1 MISKTRTERRASLI
15 SLPLMVKPWLL
26 VLPSLVLFPIHDA
39 HANHMNTSNH
49 WIKDYLD
56 FAQNKGMF
64 KRGATNLVL
73 MRKDGTE
80 LVLPNVPFPD
90 FSVVT
95 NQGSATSIGGAYM
108 VTATHNKKYGPW
120 HASVGTPAFGKT
132 TYQTLDSSPND
143 YVHAGQ
149 DFSVVR
155 LNKFVVETTGVPRGI
170 DTTLTEKEFIDRYG
184 VEYNG
189 KKQVVAYR
197 AGSGVLNVS
206 WGDGRINY
214 KDISYKPE
222 LLSGSLFTYY
232 FNYKTNL
239 ISFKQLT
246 SFVNETTTGDSGSG
260 ILVWDNQNKEW
271 VIAGALNGIAWG
283 SSSGTF
289 FQYATWNQKAVDT
302 LKDRFT
308 HKIALDKGSLTFD
321 GTNKNQYQIDQGPS
335 EQFADRKDL
344 SFTGGGTINLSQN
357 LNLGVGGLIFD
368 ENKTYTVNGD
378 YTFTDKDNHVI
389 KDKYSFKGA
398 GVDIGKGTTVN
409 WNIKGVANDDL
420 HKIGEGTLDVKVA
433 QGNKLK
439 VGNGTVILRDAK
451 TFENIYMANG
461 KATIKLEHADALNKD
476 EKMTGIYFAR
486 YGGTLDLN
494 GYSQTFKRIGASD
507 EGAIITNSNNK
518 IADVNFA
525 VPWKYAYHGQ
535 FTGNLNVNHKYD
547 SEADS
552 ATKHKD
558 RHLILDGGM
567 SISGE
572 VSVKNSKMTMQGLP
586 VGHSTFGE
594 AKCGNPPVFPCYR
607 DYVADI
613 KNKENAVNN
622 KYGTHYKSINEK
634 NSFDQP
640 DWETRTYKFKN
651 LNVENSEVAVGR
663 NTHLYTDIN
672 AKNSSITFGGNTTIY
687 RDGYAGD
694 NVTGFDF
701 RQDLKEGKSDQN
713 GTIYY
718 EGHINAEKSNITSSI
733 PVMAASFDLKD
744 GSKFESTDKNSITR
758 ILDKGIKVVDKST
771 LVLGNIVVQDTNQ
784 PITIT
789 KSDDSVVSVENVE
802 ARGAAIQL
810 PGDVVNGKLIAYK
823 DGSITVDKWVL
834 NNSNLATTDNGI
846 INIANLETYG
856 QQVADAN
863 ISISEHL
870 YMGDINP
877 RSNHNGSSEWI
888 GLSVNTLTLQQ
899 NAEVKAQIS
908 NDYMSLRNL
917 EFNKDHTLVKA
928 LTLNDYRKNKDII
941 FDLQGNDVNVI
952 SQIKDNTILFS
963 FTTDTPHPNPD
974 DQSKPNPDNG
984 PGAGSGSGS
993 KPLPDALNTPVGQ
1006 AFLTSGLHPNGKDIL
1021 ISVLD
1026 HNYQGGLA
1034 YQEVAIKDAL
1044 SMDNIEAGVQALNNI
1059 VIRTESMYDKTA
1071 KVIRN
1076 ETMVKPIK
1084 NVVDARLAA
1093 LRRSIRRQ
1101 VNYYQ
1106 PVASVVH
1113 SPIFSRSQKESSLNQ
1128 SLYVDVGIGY
1138 EKDDGLKEHV
1148 ISSNLGYDRVLRIDN
1163 KRMVLGGTF
1172 SVTKL
1177 DRDDNGTKDDAIMH
1191 SLTGYLSL
1199 EQKEGFELQSY
1210 LTAGYMTNERT
1221 FMPEIS
1227 IGEQKFDEDSW
1238 LLMSSNYFKY
1248 HFRKGQFSIKPMII
1262 ADLGWTRTSSSESDY
1277 LKRDSLTDMTMDLG
1291 LGLEVEGSQDSIGYL
1306 FQVTAR
1312 RNVWSSA
1319 DEIGINLKNADG
1331 YISYGL
1337 GKRDDIRFAG
1347 NMMITKHFKHGIT
1360 MDLGTGVSATDK
1372 GALGVNANARL
1383 RWSF

>member
-1 MISKTRTERRASLI
+1 M
-15 SLPLMVKPWLL
+15 
-26 VLPSLVLFPIHDA
+26 VLPSLVFAPIHNA
-39 HANHMNTSNH
+39 YANNLDIRQH
-49 WIKDYLD
+49 WVKDYLD
-56 FAQNKGMF
+56 FAQNRGIF
-64 KRGATNLVL
+64 ERGATGL
-73 MRKDGTE
+73 E
-80 LVLPNVPFPD
+80 LVGKNGSVLKLPNVPFPD
-90 FSVVT
+90 FGVISNHGPV
-95 NQGSATSIGGAYM
+95 TSIGGAYI
-108 VTATHNKKYGPW
+108 VTATHNYVRKGNNKGAWVWPVKDPEFGYTKYHVQEGW
-120 HASVGTPAFGKT
+120 KSGGSDFTALR
-132 TYQTLDSSPND
+132 LD
-143 YVHAGQ
+143 
-149 DFSVVR
+149 
-155 LNKFVVETTGVPRGI
+155 KFVVETTGLPRGI
-170 DTTLTEKEFIDRYG
+170 DFSLTQQQIIDRYG
-184 VEYNG
+184 IDYNG
-189 KKQVVAYR
+189 KKQLIAFR
-197 AGSGVLNVS
+197 AGQGELQLTDSSGHHTYM
-206 WGDGRINY
+206 G
-214 KDISYKPE
+214 ISYKPQ
-222 LLSGSLFTYY
+222 LLSGSIFTLRN
-232 FNYKTNL
+232 FANGDVLNFKNFL
-239 ISFKQLT
+239 SF
-246 SFVNETTTGDSGSG
+246 SNGTTGGDSGSG
-260 ILVWDNQNKEW
+260 IFVWDNQNKEW
-271 VIAGALNGIAWG
+271 VVAGVLTGIMG
-283 SSSGTF
+283 NNVETF
-289 FQYATWNQKAVDT
+289 YYYSKWNQTVVDNLKAQH
-302 LKDRFT
+302 T

-321 GTNKNQYQIDQGPS
+321 GTNKNQYQINQGPS

-344 SFTGGGTINLSQN
+344 SFTGGGYITLNQN

-368 ENKTYTVNGD
+368 ENHTYTVNGE

-409 WNIKGVANDDL
+409 WNIKGDASDNL
-420 HKIGEGTLDVKVA
+420 HKIGEGTLDVMVA

-439 VGNGTVILRDAK
+439 VGNGTVILRDTK

-461 KATIKLEHADALNKD
+461 KATIKLEHDDALNKD
-476 EKMTGIYFAR
+476 EKMSGIYFAR

-507 EGAIITNSNNK
+507 DGAIITNSNANK
-518 IADVNFA
+518 IADVKFA

-547 SEADS
+547 TEADS

-558 RHLILDGGM
+558 RHLILDGG
-567 SISGE
+567 SEIKGDFN
-572 VSVKNSKMTMQGLP
+572 VKNAKLTMQGLP
-586 VGHSTFGE
+586 TTHAYFGSPSCNFLGCE
-594 AKCGNPPVFPCYR
+594 KDWPGAFNS
-607 DYVADI
+607 
-613 KNKENAVNN
+613 KEQAIND
-622 KYGTHYKSINEK
+622 KLGTHYKTNNQR

-640 DWETRTYKFKN
+640 DWETRKYKFKS

-672 AKNSSITFGGNTTIY
+672 AKNSSITFGGNATIY
-687 RDGYAGD
+687 RDGHAGD

-718 EGHINAEKSNITSSI
+718 EGHIDAKKSNITSSI

-758 ILDKGIKVVDKST
+758 ILDKGIKVEDKST

-1006 AFLTSGLHPNGKDIL
+1006 AFLTSGLYPNGKDIL

-1113 SPIFSRSQKESSLNQ
+1113 SPIFSRSQKESFLNQ
-1128 SLYVDVGIGY
+1128 SLYVDVGVGY

-1177 DRDDNGTKDDAIMH
+1177 DRDDNGAKDDAIMH

-1248 HFRKGQFSIKPMII
+1248 HFREGQFSIKPMII

-1277 LKRDSLTDMTMDLG
+1277 LKRDSLTDITLDLG

-1306 FQVTAR
+1306 FQVTAT

-1347 NMMITKHFKHGIT
+1347 NMMITKHFNHGIT

>member
-1 MISKTRTERRASLI
+1 MANKNKQRKIEASHRAFSI
-15 SLPLMVKPWLL
+15 KPWLL
-26 VLPSLVLFPIHDA
+26 VLPSLAAASIDNAYSMHINV
-39 HANHMNTSNH
+39 SNH
-49 WIKDYLD
+49 WVKDYLD
-56 FAQNKGMF
+56 FGQNKGMF
-64 KRGATNLVL
+64 ERGATGLELV
-73 MRKDGTE
+73 RKDGT
-80 LVLPNVPFPD
+80 VLTLPDVPFPD
-90 FSVVT
+90 FSVIT
-95 NQGSATSIGGAYM
+95 NKGSATSIGGAYM

-120 HASVGTPAFGKT
+120 HESVGKPSFGMT
-132 TYQTLDSSPND
+132 NYQTIDSYPDKNHFND
-143 YVHAGQ
+143 FVQGGR
-149 DFSVVR
+149 DFAAVR
-155 LNKFVVETTGVPRGI
+155 LNKFVVETTGIPHGI
-170 DTTLTEKEFIDRYG
+170 DTTLSDQAFIERYG
-184 VEYNG
+184 VTFNG

-197 AGSGVLNVS
+197 AGAGVLNITYA
-206 WGDGRINY
+206 DGRIDY
-214 KDISYKPE
+214 PDISYKNE
-222 LLSGSLFTYY
+222 LIGGSLFTYSY
-232 FNYKTNL
+232 GHRGD
-239 ISFKQLT
+239 IIVFKNLT
-246 SFVNETTTGDSGSG
+246 SFTNETTTGDSGSG
-260 ILVWDNQNKEW
+260 IFVWDNLNQEW
-271 VIAGALNGIAWG
+271 VVAGTLHGIG
-283 SSSGTF
+283 GGF
-289 FQYATWNQKAVDT
+289 LYATWNQAAVN
-302 LKDRFT
+302 KVKEKYT
-308 HKIALDKGSLTFD
+308 HKIALNQGSLVFD
-321 GTNKNQYQIDQGPS
+321 SQNKNQYQIDSNPS
-335 EQFADRKDL
+335 EQFADKKDL
-344 SFTGGGTINLSQN
+344 SFTGGGNITLSQN
-357 LNLGVGGLIFD
+357 LHLGIGGLIFD
-368 ENKTYTVNGD
+368 ENKTYTVNGSQ
-378 YTFTDKDNHVI
+378 YT
-389 KDKYSFKGA
+389 YKGA
-398 GVDIGKGTTVN
+398 GIDIGKGSIVH
-409 WNIKGVANDDL
+409 WNVKGDSSDDL
-420 HKIGEGTLDVKVA
+420 HKIGEGTLDVKIA

-439 VGNGTVILRDAK
+439 VGNGTVLLRTEK

-461 KATIKLEHADALNKD
+461 KATVKLEHANALNKG
-476 EKMTGIYFAR
+476 EKMTGVYFAR

-494 GYSQTFKRIGASD
+494 GFSQKFERIAASD
-507 EGAIITNSNNK
+507 NGAIVTNTSAQ
-518 IADVNFA
+518 IADVSFA
-525 VPWKYAYHGQ
+525 LPKWAYAYHGQ
-535 FTGNLNVNHKYD
+535 FQGNLNVNHKYTD
-547 SEADS
+547 EVDD
-552 ATKHKD
+552 ATKHKE

-567 SISGE
+567 SISGD
-572 VSVKNSKMTMQGLP
+572 VSVENSKMTIQGLP
-586 VGHSTFGE
+586 IAHSTFGE
-594 AKCGNPPVFPCYR
+594 AKCGNPPVFPCRR
-607 DYVADI
+607 DYVTDI
-613 KNKENAVNN
+613 KNKENAANN
-622 KYGTHYKSINEK
+622 KNGTHYKSINER

-640 DWETRTYKFKN
+640 DWKHRTYKFSRLDLDK
-651 LNVENSEVAVGR
+651 AVFGLGR
-663 NTHLYTDIN
+663 ESSLLTNID
-672 AKNSSITFGGNTTIY
+672 AKNSTITFGGDTSIY
-687 RDGYAGD
+687 RDGFEGA

-701 RQDLKEGKSDQN
+701 RQALKEGKSNLND
-713 GTIYY
+713 TIYY
-718 EGHINAEKSNITSSI
+718 EGHIKAEKSNFTSHI
-733 PVMAASFDLKD
+733 PLMAASFDLKD

-758 ILDKGIKVVDKST
+758 ILDKGIKVEDKST

-928 LTLNDYRKNKDII
+928 LTLNDYRNNKDII

-984 PGAGSGSGS
+984 PGSGSGSGS

-1006 AFLTSGLHPNGKDIL
+1006 AFLTSGLHPNGKDII

-1248 HFRKGQFSIKPMII
+1248 HFREGQFSIKPMII

-1277 LKRDSLTDMTMDLG
+1277 LKRDSLTDITLDLG

-1306 FQVTAR
+1306 FQVTAT

-1347 NMMITKHFKHGIT
+1347 NMMITKHFNHGIT

>member
-1 MISKTRTERRASLI
+1 
-15 SLPLMVKPWLL
+15 MVKPWLL

-39 HANHMNTSNH
+39 HANHINATNH
-49 WIKDYLD
+49 WFKDYLD
-56 FAQNKGMF
+56 FGQNKGMF

-73 MRKDGTE
+73 IRQDGTE
-80 LVLPNVPFPD
+80 LALPNVPFPD

-95 NQGSATSIGGAYM
+95 NHGSSTSIGGAYL

-120 HASVGTPAFGKT
+120 HDTVARPAFGKT
-132 TYQTLDSSPND
+132 TYQTLDPKLGSVD
-143 YVHAGQ
+143 AGQ
-149 DFSVVR
+149 DFSVAR

-197 AGSGVLNVS
+197 AGSGVLSVTWRN
-206 WGDGRINY
+206 GRVNY
-214 KDISYKPE
+214 PSIYYKPE
-222 LLSGSLFTYY
+222 LLSGSLFTY
-232 FNYKTNL
+232 FRNYKTNL
-239 ISFKQLT
+239 IAFKNLT
-246 SFVNETTTGDSGSG
+246 SFTNELTQGDSGSG
-260 ILVWDNQNKEW
+260 LIVWDNKNKEW
-271 VIAGALNGIAWG
+271 VMAGALNGDAWG
-283 SSSGTF
+283 SISGTF

-302 LKDRFT
+302 LKERFT
-308 HKIALDKGSLTFD
+308 HKIVLDGGNLTFD
-321 GTNKNQYQIDQGPS
+321 GKDKNQYQIGS
-335 EQFADRKDL
+335 GAAEKFADRKDL
-344 SFTGGGTINLSQN
+344 SFTGGGNITLNQN
-357 LNLGVGGLIFD
+357 LHLGIGGLIFD

-378 YTFTDKDNHVI
+378 YTFTDKDNNVI

-409 WNIKGVANDDL
+409 WNIKGDNSDDL

-439 VGNGTVILRDAK
+439 VGNGTVILRDTK

-461 KATIKLEHADALNKD
+461 KATIKLEHAYALNKD
-476 EKMTGIYFAR
+476 EKMSGIYFAR
-486 YGGTLDLN
+486 YGGTLDIN
-494 GYSQTFKRIGASD
+494 GHSQTFKRIAASD
-507 EGAIITNSNNK
+507 EGAIVTNSTNK
-518 IADVNFA
+518 ITDINFE

-535 FTGNLNVNHKYD
+535 FAGNLNVNHNYD

-552 ATKHKD
+552 ATKHKE
-558 RHLILDGGM
+558 RHLILDGG
-567 SISGE
+567 SEIKGDFN
-572 VSVKNSKMTMQGLP
+572 VKNAKLTMQGLP
-586 VGHSTFGE
+586 TTHAWFGTPKVTIPGIIFE
-594 AKCGNPPVFPCYR
+594 QDWPGEFY
-607 DYVADI
+607 
-613 KNKENAVNN
+613 NKENGINSQL
-622 KYGTHYKSINEK
+622 GTHYKTANEK

-663 NTHLYTDIN
+663 NTNLYTDIN
-672 AKNSSITFGGNTTIY
+672 AKNSSITFGGNATIY
-687 RDGYAGD
+687 RDRHAGD

-718 EGHINAEKSNITSSI
+718 EGHIDAEKSNITSSI
-733 PVMAASFDLKD
+733 PLMAASFDLKG
-744 GSKFESTDKNSITR
+744 GSKFESTDKNSLTR

-802 ARGAAIQL
+802 AHGAAIQL

-870 YMGDINP
+870 YMGDVNP

-928 LTLNDYRKNKDII
+928 LTLNDYRNNKDII

-963 FTTDTPHPNPD
+963 FTTDNPHPNPD

-993 KPLPDALNTPVGQ
+993 GSGSKPLPDALNTPVGQ
-1006 AFLTSGLHPNGKDIL
+1006 AFLTGGLHPNGKDII

-1026 HNYQGGLA
+1026 HNYKGGLA

-1084 NVVDARLAA
+1084 NVVDSRLAA

-1113 SPIFSRSQKESSLNQ
+1113 SPIFSKSQKESFLNQ
-1128 SLYVDVGIGY
+1128 SLYVDVGVGY

-1177 DRDDNGTKDDAIMH
+1177 DRDDNGAKDDAIMH

-1248 HFRKGQFSIKPMII
+1248 HFREGQFSIKPMII

-1277 LKRDSLTDMTMDLG
+1277 LKRDSLTDITLDLG

-1306 FQVTAR
+1306 FQVTAS

-1347 NMMITKHFKHGIT
+1347 NMMITKHFNHGIT

>member
-1 MISKTRTERRASLI
+1 MISKTRTERRVSLI
-15 SLPLMVKPWLL
+15 SLPSMVKPWLL
-26 VLPSLVLFPIHDA
+26 VLPSLVLLPIHDA
-39 HANHMNTSNH
+39 HANHINATNH
-49 WIKDYLD
+49 WFKDYLD
-56 FAQNKGMF
+56 FAQNKGIF

-73 MRKDGTE
+73 IRQDGTE
-80 LVLPNVPFPD
+80 LALPNVPFPD

-95 NQGSATSIGGAYM
+95 NQGSSTSIGGAYM

-120 HASVGTPAFGKT
+120 HGSVAKPAFGKT
-132 TYQTLDSSPND
+132 TYQTLDSKPED
-143 YVHAGQ
+143 HVEAGQ

-197 AGSGVLNVS
+197 AGSGVLSVTWRN
-206 WGDGRINY
+206 GRVNY
-214 KDISYKPE
+214 PSISYKPE
-222 LLSGSLFTYY
+222 LLSGSLFTY
-232 FNYKTNL
+232 FRNYKTNL
-239 ISFKQLT
+239 IAFKNFT
-246 SFVNETTTGDSGSG
+246 SFNNELSQGDSGSG
-260 ILVWDNQNKEW
+260 LIVWDNKNKEW
-271 VIAGALNGIAWG
+271 VMAGALNGIAYG
-283 SSSGTF
+283 NVSGTF

-308 HKIALDKGSLTFD
+308 HKIALDGGNLTFD
-321 GTNKNQYQIDQGPS
+321 GKDKNQYQIGS
-335 EQFADRKDL
+335 GAAEKFADRKDL
-344 SFTGGGTINLSQN
+344 SFTGGGNITLNQN

-368 ENKTYTVNGD
+368 ENHTYTVNGE
-378 YTFTDKDNHVI
+378 YTFTDKDKNVI
-389 KDKYSFKGA
+389 TAKSSYKGA

-409 WNIKGVANDDL
+409 WNIKGDASDDL
-420 HKIGEGTLDVKVA
+420 HKIGEGTLDVKIA

-439 VGNGTVILRDAK
+439 VGNGTVILRDTK

-476 EKMTGIYFAR
+476 EKMSGIYFAR
-486 YGGTLDLN
+486 YGGTLDIN
-494 GYSQTFKRIGASD
+494 GHSQTFKRIGASD
-507 EGAIITNSNNK
+507 DGAIVTNSSSTM
-518 IADVNFA
+518 ADINFA

-552 ATKHKD
+552 AAKDKD
-558 RHLILDGGM
+558 RHLVLDGGAD
-567 SISGE
+567 IKGE
-572 VSVKNSKMTMQGLP
+572 FNVKNAKLTMQGLP
-586 VGHSTFGE
+586 TTHAWFGSPSCSFLGCE
-594 AKCGNPPVFPCYR
+594 QNWPGEFY
-607 DYVADI
+607 
-613 KNKENAVNN
+613 NKENGINSQL
-622 KYGTHYKSINEK
+622 GTHYKTSNEK

-663 NTHLYTDIN
+663 NTYLHTDIN
-672 AKNSSITFGGNTTIY
+672 AKNSSITFGGNATIY
-687 RDGYAGD
+687 RDRHAGD

-718 EGHINAEKSNITSSI
+718 EGHIDAEKSNITSSI
-733 PVMAASFDLKD
+733 PLMAASFDLKD
-744 GSKFESTDKNSITR
+744 GSKFESTDKNSVTR
-758 ILDKGIKVVDKST
+758 ILDKGIKVEDKST

-834 NNSNLATTDNGI
+834 NNSNLATNDNGI

-863 ISISEHL
+863 ISISDHL
-870 YMGDINP
+870 YMGDVNP
-877 RSNHNGSSEWI
+877 KSNHNGSSEWI

-1006 AFLTSGLHPNGKDIL
+1006 AFLTSGLYPNGKDII
-1021 ISVLD
+1021 ISVLE

-1113 SPIFSRSQKESSLNQ
+1113 SPIFSKSQKESFLNQ
-1128 SLYVDVGIGY
+1128 SLYIDVGVGY

-1177 DRDDNGTKDDAIMH
+1177 DRDDNGAKDDAIMH

-1248 HFRKGQFSIKPMII
+1248 HFREGQFSIKPMII

-1277 LKRDSLTDMTMDLG
+1277 LKRDSLTDITLDLG

-1306 FQVTAR
+1306 FQVTAT

-1347 NMMITKHFKHGIT
+1347 NMMITKHFNHGIT